1 MRKVSFLKSTFSF
14 VLLLC
19 ISILFVNCSSSHNDD
34 DYVPSSGKIFDPADF
49 ALTIT
54 KKQLNADNL
63 YIGYDIKNTSK
74 ISYLDSYEQGN
85 YIVKAT
91 AKTTDGT
98 TYQGTFH
105 VKYVEAGVTYPDFL
119 YLDFTLGKTL
129 DLSTL
134 TVVIVRD

>member
-1 MRKVSFLKSTFSF
+1 L
-14 VLLLC
+14 
-19 ISILFVNCSSSHNDD
+19 SSSSSDD
-34 DYVPSSGKIFDPADF
+34 DYVAPTGNTFKPADF
-49 ALTIT
+49 SLTIT

-74 ISYLDSYEQGN
+74 TSYLDSYEQGN
-85 YIVKAT
+85 FVKAT

-98 TYQGTFH
+98 VYQGSFH

-119 YLDFTLGKTL
+119 YLDFIAGKTL

-134 TVVIVRD
+134 TVVIVKD